1 MNFGTWQL
9 AAFCDNLFDSRTV
22 TNYALGQTDGTT
34 TPQQNAYTFRPRTAG
49 LTFTFRTH

>member
-9 AAFCDNLFDSRTV
+9 AAFCDNLFNSRTV

-34 TPQQNAYTFRPRTAG
+34 RRSKTPTHSGRERPV
-49 LTFTFRTH
+49 